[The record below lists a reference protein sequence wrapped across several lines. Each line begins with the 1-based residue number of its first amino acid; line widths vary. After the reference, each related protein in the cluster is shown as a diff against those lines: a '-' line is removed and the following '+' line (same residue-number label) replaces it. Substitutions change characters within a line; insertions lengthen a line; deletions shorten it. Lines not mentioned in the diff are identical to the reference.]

1 MVNYEAIYFLVRNVI
16 KNEKKWV
23 MPAIYD
29 DVFGIPQYI
38 LGFGVVFVSATFLES
53 STLTLMSK
61 VSPLAL
67 KRYSIDNVFIVLF
80 VSGVGRLVGDLLISA
95 VDVSSWIFCSD
106 IINSLLLPLLVGFV
120 AGEYLVRKHYFFLI

>member
-38 LGFGVVFVSATFLES
+38 LGFGVVFLSGQIIES
-53 STLTLMSK
+53 NTQTQ
-61 VSPLAL
+61 
-67 KRYSIDNVFIVLF
+67 I
-80 VSGVGRLVGDLLISA
+80 
-95 VDVSSWIFCSD
+95 
-106 IINSLLLPLLVGFV
+106 
-120 AGEYLVRKHYFFLI
+120 